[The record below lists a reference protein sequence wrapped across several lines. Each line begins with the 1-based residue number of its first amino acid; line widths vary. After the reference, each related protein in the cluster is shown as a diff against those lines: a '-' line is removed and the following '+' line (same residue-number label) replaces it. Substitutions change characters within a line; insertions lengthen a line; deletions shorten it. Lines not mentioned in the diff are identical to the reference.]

1 MNAIIK
7 IRSLRKNFHG
17 IEVLK
22 SIDLDV
28 YTGKVVCVLG
38 ASGSGKSTML
48 RCINQLE
55 HIDGGYIDVD
65 GTLVGYE
72 WSRGELFQA
81 TENTIAKQRRTFG
94 MVFQQYNLFLHLTA
108 LENVAIGLIKVLG
121 MQRREAE
128 LIAMDHLSAV
138 GLRDHVHKYPSQLS
152 GGQQQRAAIA
162 RAVAMNPRIMLFDE
176 PTSALDP
183 RWVGEV
189 LEVIRGLARKG
200 MTMVIVTHEM
210 AFAREI
216 SDHVVVMADGQIIK
230 QGPPDEMFDQNNK
243 LK

>member
-1 MNAIIK
+1 
-7 IRSLRKNFHG
+7 
-17 IEVLK
+17 
-22 SIDLDV
+22 
-28 YTGKVVCVLG
+28 
-38 ASGSGKSTML
+38 
-48 RCINQLE
+48 
-55 HIDGGYIDVD
+55 
-65 GTLVGYE
+65 
-72 WSRGELFQA
+72 
-81 TENTIAKQRRTFG
+81 